1 MSFGGSKTKKHSVI
15 VGSGSTEDFF
25 SRVRQHAQMLD
36 RGETLPAEIRITF
49 EDPLELLSVLSAERV
64 RLLQRAKTGALPLA
78 ELASGLK
85 RHTRAVHR
93 DVAILENAGLLR
105 TRYQT
110 NPGHGRRKMVEAVA
124 QRYNLSADL

>member
-1 MSFGGSKTKKHSVI
+1 MKKHKVI

-25 SRVRQHAQMLD
+25 DRSRAQAEALD
-36 RGETLPAEIRITF
+36 RGESLPAEIRITF

-64 RLLQRAKTGALPLA
+64 RLLQRAKTGAQALA
-78 ELASGLK
+78 ELASGLQ
-85 RHTRAVHR
+85 RHARAVHR

-110 NPGHGRRKMVEAVA
+110 NPGHGRRKVVEAVA